1 MKESHPEQDPFHWKD
16 LWPGRLSGEGRVTT
30 VCFTCRVPYLES
42 VLNFLAQLHHS
53 GQMFEALVLRGG
65 EASKQPPQRLL
76 FFTQLMDKRLRTMIY

>member
-1 MKESHPEQDPFHWKD
+1 MAWEAKRGGQGNNCLFY
-16 LWPGRLSGEGRVTT
+16 LPGPLFGA
-30 VCFTCRVPYLES
+30 